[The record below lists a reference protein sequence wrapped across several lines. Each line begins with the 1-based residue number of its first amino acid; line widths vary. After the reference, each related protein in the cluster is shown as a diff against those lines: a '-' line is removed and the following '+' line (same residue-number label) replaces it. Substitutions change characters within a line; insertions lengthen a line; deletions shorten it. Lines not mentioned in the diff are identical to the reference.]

1 MPFYLSSKFRCTI
14 GGYRNVINTDLST
27 VVIHQQKNRFPDQ
40 KWKVLDA
47 LDMSEIP
54 ESSIPVVIDKS
65 LIDTL
70 LCCSNRWCIV
80 VL

>member
-1 MPFYLSSKFRCTI
+1 MIKLSFLHYRRRCSI
-14 GGYRNVINTDLST
+14 GGYNNVINTDLST
-27 VVIHQQKNRFPDQ
+27 VVIHQQKERFPDQ

-54 ESSIPVVIDKS
+54 ESSIPIVMDKS

-70 LCCSNRWCIV
+70 LCCSNRWCID
-80 VL
+80 